1 MRCPFQAHMNFR
13 SRCLSCCCQS
23 RCLESSWKSRPDG
36 IHGTLLSD
44 RLLGHSFRSFCS
56 NRSLLSER
64 FLPLALLRATAL
76 LAAAVIAPLTP
87 LFLLRL
93 RRSSFVSSRA
103 ATAAGAAASEAVSMQ
118 VRLTP
123 SQVIFLCGV
132 TPCMCM
138 YITPQ

>member
-1 MRCPFQAHMNFR
+1 MNFR

-87 LFLLRL
+87 LFLLSL
-93 RRSSFVSSRA
+93 APLVFCFISSRHRCWRCR
-103 ATAAGAAASEAVSMQ
+103 E
-118 VRLTP
+118 
-123 SQVIFLCGV
+123 
-132 TPCMCM
+132 
-138 YITPQ
+138 